1 MYPIL
6 KPGTV
11 VIIKQLQRYK
21 KSLTGC
27 FITKEMAELS
37 KSRAKITG
45 IQVDSN
51 NPLEMRY
58 LIDLDDGSYCWAIDF
73 FHPPKLLKRKQ
84 IC

>member
-11 VIIKQLQRYK
+11 VNIKQLQKYK

-37 KSRAKITG
+37 KSIAKITE
-45 IQVDSN
+45 IQQHCN
-51 NPLEMRY
+51 NPLETRY
-58 LIDLDDGSYCWAIDF
+58 IIDLDDGLHCWAIDF
-73 FHPPKLLKRKQ
+73 FSLPLLKRKPL
-84 IC
+84 

>member
-11 VIIKQLQRYK
+11 VNIKQLQEYK
-21 KSLTGC
+21 YSLTGC

-37 KSRAKITG
+37 KSTAKITEIG
-45 IQVDSN
+45 VDSN

-58 LIDLDDGSYCWAIDF
+58 IIDLDGGSYCWAIDF
-73 FHPPKLLKRKQ
+73 FSIPLLKRKPL
-84 IC
+84 

>member
-11 VIIKQLQRYK
+11 VSIKQLQEYK
-21 KSLTGC
+21 ESLTGC

-37 KSRAKITG
+37 KSTAKITE
-45 IQVDSN
+45 ILLDSN

-58 LIDLDDGSYCWAIDF
+58 FIDLDEGSHCWAIDF
-73 FHPPKLLKRKQ
+73 FSLPLLKRKPL
-84 IC
+84 

>member
-11 VIIKQLQRYK
+11 VIIKQLQKYK

-37 KSRAKITG
+37 KSTAKITE
-45 IQVDSN
+45 IQQHAN
-51 NPLEMRY
+51 NPLGMLY
-58 LIDLDDGSYCWAIDF
+58 IIDLDEGSHCWTIDF
-73 FHPPKLLKRKQ
+73 FSLPPLLKRKPL
-84 IC
+84 

>member
-11 VIIKQLQRYK
+11 VIIKQLQKYK
-21 KSLTGC
+21 ESLTGC

-37 KSRAKITG
+37 KSTAKITG
-45 IQVDSN
+45 IVVDSN

-58 LIDLDDGSYCWAIDF
+58 SIDLDDGSYCWAIDF
-73 FHPPKLLKRKQ
+73 FNIPLLKRKSL
-84 IC
+84 

>member
-11 VIIKQLQRYK
+11 VSIKQLQKYK

-37 KSRAKITG
+37 KYTAKITE
-45 IQVDSN
+45 IQQHAN
-51 NPLEMRY
+51 NPLETRY
-58 LIDLDDGSYCWAIDF
+58 IIDLDEGSHCWAIDF
-73 FHPPKLLKRKQ
+73 FSIQLLKRKPL
-84 IC
+84 

>member
-11 VIIKQLQRYK
+11 VCIKQLQKYK
-21 KSLTGC
+21 ESRTGC

-37 KSRAKITG
+37 KSTAKITE
-45 IQVDSN
+45 ILLDSN

-58 LIDLDDGSYCWAIDF
+58 FIDLDEGSHCWAIDF
-73 FHPPKLLKRKQ
+73 FSIRLLKRKPL
-84 IC
+84 

>member
-11 VIIKQLQRYK
+11 VIIKQLQKYK
-21 KSLTGC
+21 ESLTHC

-37 KSRAKITG
+37 KSTAKITE
-45 IQVDSN
+45 ILLDSN

-58 LIDLDDGSYCWAIDF
+58 IIDLDDGSHCWAIDF
-73 FHPPKLLKRKQ
+73 LAYRY
-84 IC
+84 

>member
-11 VIIKQLQRYK
+11 VIIKQLQKYK
-21 KSLTGC
+21 KSLTHC

-37 KSRAKITG
+37 KSRAKITE
-45 IQVDSN
+45 ILIYSN

-58 LIDLDDGSYCWAIDF
+58 FIDLDGGSCCWAIDF
-73 FHPPKLLKRKQ
+73 FSIPLLKRKPL
-84 IC
+84 

>member
-11 VIIKQLQRYK
+11 VIIKQLQKYK
-21 KSLTGC
+21 ESLTHC

-51 NPLEMRY
+51 NPLKMRY
-58 LIDLDDGSYCWAIDF
+58 IIDLDSGSYCWAIDF
-73 FHPPKLLKRKQ
+73 FSIPLLKRKPL
-84 IC
+84 